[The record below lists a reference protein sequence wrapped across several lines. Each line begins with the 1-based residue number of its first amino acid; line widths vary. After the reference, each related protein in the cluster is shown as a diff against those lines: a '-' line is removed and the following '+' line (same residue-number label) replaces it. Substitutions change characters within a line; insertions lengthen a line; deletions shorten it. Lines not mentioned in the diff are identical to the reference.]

1 MVSNMSA
8 YSDSDMPCASIS
20 AGVRGGIG
28 GEHFIHPTPIPCIG

>member
-20 AGVRGGIG
+20 AGVRGGSFCVIVRRV
-28 GEHFIHPTPIPCIG
+28 C